1 MFLMVI
7 FQIYVFV
14 SRPNAFK
21 VAQVAAMEVDFTTDH
36 TVFNCSIL
44 LKVSEKPNVH
54 KKYGWVISPHF
65 NPIM

>member
-14 SRPNAFK
+14 SNAFK

-54 KKYGWVISPHF
+54 KKYG
-65 NPIM
+65 